1 VGRSLGLR
9 LSSAPTDLLL
19 SVIEQVVFQGIWQR
33 EAQDLLTKEVHWSG
47 WLRVRRR
54 GSVLLPLLLF
64 QVLTAVVVG
73 WAGDPTGKYLLVQKD
88 DRFHATA
95 AHSPSLGPGSVLQS
109 ISTAA
114 HCFLTDDLFNGAP
127 DGDPSQILEAPHGQ
141 GRPADRLKHV
151 PTRRPQGGKGPMT
164 LQEPSGP
171 VVLATQSLCETSPPS
186 RINSLSWES
195 SAFNGMTSNDSCRFK
210 RRQK

>member
-9 LSSAPTDLLL
+9 LGSAPTDLLL

-141 GRPADRLKHV
+141 GRCGAKEMRQPHQ
-151 PTRRPQGGKGPMT
+151 QGTQTAQGPNSRN
-164 LQEPSGP
+164 PSPHGHSRA
-171 VVLATQSLCETSPPS
+171 LFTAQAQGSIPS
-186 RINSLSWES
+186 
-195 SAFNGMTSNDSCRFK
+195 K
-210 RRQK
+210 RQ